1 MKLSVENV
9 TCVRGGRTVFESLS
23 FQIAAGESLLLT
35 GPNGAGK
42 SSLLRLLA
50 GLVAPAAG
58 TVELAG
64 RDANLTIGQSA
75 HFIGH
80 MNAVKAAMTV
90 EENLRFWT
98 GFLGSRQDTSPL
110 QAFNLENH
118 ASIPAALLS
127 AGQSRRLAL
136 SRLAAVPRPL
146 WLLDEPTVGLDTA
159 SQAILVEF
167 MKAHLDQ
174 GGLLVAASHVD
185 VGLEFSQ
192 QLELTKDMR
201 S

>member
-1 MKLSVENV
+1 
-9 TCVRGGRTVFESLS
+9 VFESLS

-64 RDANLTIGQSA
+64 RDPNLTIGQSA

-98 GFLGSRQDTSPL
+98 AFLGSRQDTSPL

-192 QLELTKDMR
+192 QLELTKGMR
-201 S
+201 P

>member
-58 TVELAG
+58 TLELAG
-64 RDANLTIGQSA
+64 RDPNLTIGQSA

-80 MNAVKAAMTV
+80 ANAVKS
-90 EENLRFWT
+90 
-98 GFLGSRQDTSPL
+98 GHDG
-110 QAFNLENH
+110 
-118 ASIPAALLS
+118 
-127 AGQSRRLAL
+127 
-136 SRLAAVPRPL
+136 
-146 WLLDEPTVGLDTA
+146 
-159 SQAILVEF
+159 
-167 MKAHLDQ
+167 
-174 GGLLVAASHVD
+174 
-185 VGLEFSQ
+185 
-192 QLELTKDMR
+192 
-201 S
+201 